1 MKNEWLVIK
10 IQKPT
15 PKLQANPFLVVHP
28 GLEMAL
34 DAGNP
39 KPICNN

>member
-15 PKLQANPFLVVHP
+15 LKIQANPFLVARP

-39 KPICNN
+39 KSIYNN